1 VQVQIDM
8 ITTHQDW
15 QENEQEHIQERL
27 ATEEAIR
34 TGKKTAWQVQEENS
48 IIPTNAR
55 IKIDWV
61 DLSKRFETDHART
74 SL

>member
-15 QENEQEHIQERL
+15 QENEREHIQERL